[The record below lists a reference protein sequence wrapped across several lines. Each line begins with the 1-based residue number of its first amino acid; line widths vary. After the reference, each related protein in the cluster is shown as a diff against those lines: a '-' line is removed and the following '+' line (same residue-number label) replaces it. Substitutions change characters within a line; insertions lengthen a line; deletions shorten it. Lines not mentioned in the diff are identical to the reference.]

1 MTVQNH
7 YILWRMNVLSQ
18 LIFILSLTLFT
29 AQAQAEA
36 LSCKSLFPKEYDVQ
50 EFVIQLNGKKE
61 STRYLE
67 TAHKNLVTN
76 ADLAELKTI
85 LMTIRESGLADIT
98 AEQKVII
105 NKFRQDTSFLRSVFQ
120 TSSKE
125 HASPNK
131 FANFVRD
138 FGHLKDMVNIGE
150 GVKARQAA
158 KKLLKKFVEVDFDGL
173 LKDVKP
179 ASRKS
184 VKKYFEAII
193 KDTREIMSKQQM
205 EVDELHDVRKNMR
218 DILRFM
224 QIQSELKVS
233 GEVRLNADKNEG
245 DNDQIDFL
253 KKLNKKLGEVC
264 DDYAGQIIRG
274 EITEATLVEFP
285 EKLRNR
291 VEWFLERHRY
301 EGDK

>member
-1 MTVQNH
+1 
-7 YILWRMNVLSQ
+7 MNASR
-18 LIFILSLTLFT
+18 LIIILSLALSSLY
-29 AQAQAEA
+29 AQAEA
-36 LSCKSLFPKEYDVQ
+36 LSCKNLFSKEYDVQ
-50 EFVIQLNGKKE
+50 EFVIQINGKKE
-61 STRYLE
+61 SERYLE
-67 TAHKNLVTN
+67 TAHTNLISS
-76 ADLAELKTI
+76 ADLAELKTV

-98 AEQKVII
+98 PEQKVMI

-120 TSSKE
+120 TSSKK
-125 HASPNK
+125 HISPEK
-131 FANFVRD
+131 YAKFVRD

-150 GVKARQAA
+150 GVQAQKAA
-158 KKLLKKFVEVDFDGL
+158 KKLLKKFVEVDFEGL
-173 LKDVKP
+173 LKDIKP

-193 KDTREIMSKQQM
+193 TDTRLIMSKQVM

-224 QIQSELKVS
+224 QIQSELKIS

-245 DNDQIDFL
+245 DNEQIDFL

-264 DDYAGQIIRG
+264 DDYAAQIIRG
-274 EITEATLVEFP
+274 EITDTTLVEFP

-291 VEWFLERHRY
+291 VEWFLERYRY
-301 EGDK
+301 EGEK

>member
-1 MTVQNH
+1 
-7 YILWRMNVLSQ
+7 MNASR
-18 LIFILSLTLFT
+18 LIIILSLALSSLY
-29 AQAQAEA
+29 AQAEA
-36 LSCKSLFPKEYDVQ
+36 LSCKNLFPKEYEVQ

-61 STRYLE
+61 SERYLE
-67 TAHKNLVTN
+67 TAHTNLIN
-76 ADLAELKTI
+76 SADLVELKTI

-98 AEQKVII
+98 PEQKVMI

-120 TSSKE
+120 TSSKK
-125 HASPNK
+125 HISPEK
-131 FANFVRD
+131 YAKFVRD

-150 GVKARQAA
+150 GIQAQKAA
-158 KKLLKKFVEVDFDGL
+158 KKLLKKFAEVDFEGL
-173 LKDVKP
+173 LKDIKP

-193 KDTREIMSKQQM
+193 TDTRQIMSKQVM

-224 QIQSELKVS
+224 QIQSELKIS

-245 DNDQIDFL
+245 DNEQIDFL

-264 DDYAGQIIRG
+264 DDYAAQIIRG
-274 EITEATLVEFP
+274 EITETTLVEFP
-285 EKLRNR
+285 EKIRNR
-291 VEWFLERHRY
+291 VEWFLERYRF
-301 EGDK
+301 EGEK

>member
-1 MTVQNH
+1 
-7 YILWRMNVLSQ
+7 MNVSR
-18 LIFILSLTLFT
+18 LIIILSLALLSLHT
-29 AQAQAEA
+29 QAEA
-36 LSCKSLFPKEYDVQ
+36 LSCKNLFPKEYEVQ

-67 TAHKNLVTN
+67 TAHQNLLTN

-98 AEQKVII
+98 AEQRVLI
-105 NKFRQDTSFLRSVFQ
+105 NRFRQDTSFLRSVFQ

-125 HASPNK
+125 HESPNK

-150 GVKARQAA
+150 GVKAQKAA

-173 LKDVKP
+173 LKDIEP
-179 ASRKS
+179 ASKKS

-193 KDTREIMSKQQM
+193 KDTRKIMSKQAM

-224 QIQSELKVS
+224 QIQSELKIN
-233 GEVRLNADKNEG
+233 GEVRLNADKNDG
-245 DNDQIDFL
+245 DNEQIDFL

-264 DDYAGQIIRG
+264 DDYAAQIIRG
-274 EITEATLVEFP
+274 EITDVTLVEFP

-291 VEWFLERHRY
+291 VEWFLERYRY
-301 EGDK
+301 EGEK

>member
-1 MTVQNH
+1 
-7 YILWRMNVLSQ
+7 MNVSR
-18 LIFILSLTLFT
+18 LIIILSLALSSLY
-29 AQAQAEA
+29 AQAEA
-36 LSCKSLFPKEYDVQ
+36 LSCKNLFPKEYDVQ
-50 EFVIQLNGKKE
+50 EFIIQINGKKE
-61 STRYLE
+61 SERYLE
-67 TAHKNLVTN
+67 TAHTNLINN
-76 ADLAELKTI
+76 ADLAELKTV

-98 AEQKVII
+98 PEQKVMI

-125 HASPNK
+125 HISPEK
-131 FANFVRD
+131 YAKFVRD

-150 GVKARQAA
+150 GVQAQKAA
-158 KKLLKKFVEVDFDGL
+158 KKLLKKFAEVDFEGL
-173 LKDVKP
+173 LKDIKP

-193 KDTREIMSKQQM
+193 KDTREIMSKQVM

-224 QIQSELKVS
+224 QIQSELKIS
-233 GEVRLNADKNEG
+233 GEVRLNADKNDG
-245 DNDQIDFL
+245 DNEQIDFL

-264 DDYAGQIIRG
+264 DDYAAQIIRG
-274 EITEATLVEFP
+274 EISDTTLVEFP

-291 VEWFLERHRY
+291 VEWFLERYRY
-301 EGDK
+301 EGEK